1 VRQASPAA
9 PRCRNLALR
18 AAVDLGIAD
27 VLGIDGVDV
36 TQELLHVE
44 KKKIEKFDLSKSFN
58 LRRRFDVALCLE
70 VAEHLP
76 EGSSDDHMSSIAA
89 HSDTI
94 FFSAASPGQPGDH
107 HVNYQWPTNWQCL
120 FNKNGFACHDSLRWQ
135 IWDDTQIQPWC
146 RQRLPL
152 RPFVE
157 HRRWRQGEDIAESEV
172 AICTWRGADPRS
184 TQPGTGH
191 RSTPQR
197 IRRRHRRAL

>member
-1 VRQASPAA
+1 MKRSVLRCVHIKRLPRQKPIRPPARSATVGPCRFPRLVDAARLRVRQASPAA
-9 PRCRNLALR
+9 PRCRDLALR
-18 AAVDLGIAD
+18 AAVDFGIAD

-44 KKKIEKFDLSKSFN
+44 KEKIEKFDLSKSFN

-107 HVNYQWPTNWQCL
+107 HVNYQWPTYWQCL
-120 FNKNGFACHDSLRWQ
+120 FNKNGFACHD
-135 IWDDTQIQPWC
+135 
-146 RQRLPL
+146 
-152 RPFVE
+152 F
-157 HRRWRQGEDIAESEV
+157 A
-172 AICTWRGADPRS
+172 
-184 TQPGTGH
+184 
-191 RSTPQR
+191 
-197 IRRRHRRAL
+197 ALANLGRYTNSAVVPPTAPAATFC